1 MSLPIPVPVDPVPV
15 DLVPVEPQRW
25 RPGLVEGLLAAVA
38 TATSLWVLAASDAT
52 PGFDRPTGLG
62 YALTGLGG
70 VAVLLGRQK
79 PLVALVVSGCC
90 ATLLSWMD
98 QHVDVLPFVI
108 TGLMFMVARNLP
120 RRPAVT
126 GIVFGL
132 AGLVVSALSRP
143 PDLGILGLLQS
154 MGIFLTAWVLG
165 RLTRARRE
173 VLLAQVV
180 AAERQATLE
189 REQAAIAR
197 EQAAVD
203 WDRAALAQVEERL
216 RIARELHDV
225 LAHSISVISV
235 QATVG
240 EHLAG
245 TDPPAARKALQTIGD
260 VSRSSMQELR
270 QMLTL
275 LRDRS
280 SSATENAVSYEP
292 ARGLADL
299 ESLVDTY
306 RSAGLPVH
314 TETSGAPRTLSAS
327 ADLCAYRIV
336 QEALTNTLKHA
347 GPCDAVVRLDYAAES
362 LTVDVHDSGHL
373 GRPPGP
379 HSTGH
384 GLVGMRERTAL
395 LGGAFQAGPD
405 PAGGFAVSATIPYE
419 SSR

>member
-1 MSLPIPVPVDPVPV
+1 MSLLTIAPVD
-15 DLVPVEPQRW
+15 RRGW
-25 RPGLVEGLLAAVA
+25 RPGLPEGLLAVVA
-38 TATSLWVLAASDAT
+38 AGAGVWLLASAGAT
-52 PGFDRPTGLG
+52 PGFDRPNVLA

-70 VAVLLGRQK
+70 AVVLWGRRK
-79 PLVALVVSGCC
+79 PLAALVVSGCC
-90 ATLLSWMD
+90 ATLLAWLD
-98 QHVDVLPFVI
+98 QRVDILPVVI
-108 TGLMFMVARNLP
+108 TGLMFMVGRNLP
-120 RRPAVT
+120 RRRAAA

-132 AGLVVSALSRP
+132 VALVVAALSRP
-143 PDLGILGLLQS
+143 PDLGLLSVLQS
-154 MGIFLTAWVLG
+154 MGIFTTAWVLG

-180 AAERQATLE
+180 AAEQQAALE
-189 REQAAIAR
+189 REQAAVER

-275 LRDRS
+275 LRDRTS
-280 SSATENAVSYEP
+280 PAGEDAVSYEP

-299 ESLVDTY
+299 EPLVDTY
-306 RSAGLPVH
+306 RSAGLPVR
-314 TETSGAPRTLSAS
+314 TETAGAPRVLSAS

-347 GPCDAVVRLDYAAES
+347 GPCEAVVRLDYSAEA
-362 LTVDVHDSGHL
+362 LTVDVHDDGHPA
-373 GRPPGP
+373 RPTGP
-379 HSTGH
+379 IGTGH

-395 LGGAFQAGPD
+395 LGGAFRAGRD
-405 PAGGFAVSATIPYE
+405 PSGGFAVSATIPYE
-419 SSR
+419 PGR